1 MQTRRV
7 VITGLGVISAIGNS
21 IDEFWQS
28 LVNCKPGIAPISEV
42 DTSRIR
48 MLNGAQVKNYDPLK
62 YFGKKQLDIMDRF
75 TQFGIIA
82 AREAI
87 QDANIQWTSESAA
100 RTCVIL
106 GSSIGGQH
114 TQDSVF
120 KNLYQEHDDYPPL
133 FTIPLIMP
141 NAASSHITILYGI
154 TGPTYTISTA
164 CSSSNHAIGNAFWLI
179 RSGQCD
185 CAVTGGCE
193 SPFSMGFL
201 KAWDALRVVASE
213 TCRPFSKD
221 RNGMILG
228 EGGAILIL
236 ENLDSAIQRK
246 AKIYAEI
253 IGFGMTADASHITR
267 PSQTGA
273 EHAMKHAM
281 TDGNILP
288 EQVDYI
294 NTHGTGTLAND
305 PMEVKAIQNV
315 FGAHARSLPVS
326 STKSM
331 HGHALGATSAL
342 EAVATILAMKNQ
354 VLPPTANFTEPD
366 PECDIDVVPNQSRQK
381 EIRYALSNAF
391 AFGGLNAVLAFKS
404 WDG

>member
-1 MQTRRV
+1 MDPRRV
-7 VITGLGVISAIGNS
+7 VITGLGVISAIGKS
-21 IDEFWQS
+21 VDEFWQNLENGKS
-28 LVNCKPGIAPISEV
+28 GIDAISGV
-42 DTSRIR
+42 DTARIR
-48 MLNGAQVKNYDPLK
+48 MRFAAQVKDYDPLK
-62 YFGKKQLDIMDRF
+62 YFEKKQLEFIDRF
-75 TQFGIIA
+75 AQFGIIA
-82 AREAI
+82 AKEAI
-87 QDANIQWTSESAA
+87 ADSNIQWNSESSA

-114 TQDSVF
+114 TQDIVH
-120 KNLYQEHDDYPPL
+120 KGLYQEGEEYTPL

-141 NAASSHITILYGI
+141 NAAASHITMMYGL

-164 CSSSNHAIGNAFWLI
+164 CSSSNHAIGNAFWLV

-185 CAVTGGCE
+185 CAVTGGSE
-193 SPFSMGFL
+193 SPFSLGFL

-213 TCRPFSKD
+213 TCRPFSKN

-236 ENLDSAIQRK
+236 EDLDSAIRRN

-267 PSQTGA
+267 PSQSGA
-273 EHAMKHAM
+273 EQAMKLALA
-281 TDGNILP
+281 DGNISP

-294 NTHGTGTLAND
+294 NMHGTGTLAND
-305 PMEVKAIQNV
+305 PMEVKAIHNV
-315 FGAHARSLPVS
+315 FGPSAQSLSVS

-331 HGHALGATSAL
+331 HGHALGATSAI
-342 EAVATILAMKNQ
+342 EAVATILAMKKN

-366 PECDIDVVPNQSRQK
+366 PDCNLDVVPNKSKPKQ
-381 EIRYALSNAF
+381 IHYAISNSF
-391 AFGGLNAVLAFKS
+391 AFGGLNAVLAFKQ
-404 WDG
+404 WN